1 VNEKTFHSRRRFLAA
16 LTAAAC
22 ASGFTGAMRSAV
34 AKEAAGGKS
43 PVRWVPGM
51 ELYTLGLKPADDIAA
66 AFKALAA
73 LGYREVEFS
82 GHYDRSFAEL
92 KRALDGAGLVGPA
105 LHALPRPAKGAWDL
119 TGDLPKFAADAKT
132 LGVSFVVVSIPL
144 LPDRIY
150 DVLKNPPKGFDVAA
164 ASRLFASL
172 EADDWKRTADL
183 LNAKGAVLAKHGLRL
198 AYHNHGMDFLALPG
212 DTNGFRLLV
221 ERTDPKLVSFELD
234 VGWAVSAGQEL
245 PPLFRLLGERIRLL
259 HLKDTKR
266 PSTSVMELAS
276 TDAGT
281 GIVKWNEVVDFVRRG
296 HVEHMFVEQE
306 EPFPTTPMDAAKIDY
321 EFFTQLFA
329 GGK

>member
-1 VNEKTFHSRRRFLAA
+1 MNEKTFHSRRRFLAA

-51 ELYTLGLKPADDIAA
+51 ELYTLGLKPTDDIAA

-92 KRALDGAGLVGPA
+92 KRALDGAGLAGPA

-150 DVLKNPPKGFDVAA
+150 DVLQNPPKGFDVAA

-234 VGWAVSAGQEL
+234 RAGTATAVPPARRAHSAAAPQGHQ
-245 PPLFRLLGERIRLL
+245 
-259 HLKDTKR
+259 
-266 PSTSVMELAS
+266 TSVDLGHGARL
-276 TDAGT
+276 DRCRHGHR
-281 GIVKWNEVVDFVRRG
+281 EVERGRRLRPPRPCRAHVRRTG
-296 HVEHMFVEQE
+296 RTVSDHANGRGE
-306 EPFPTTPMDAAKIDY
+306 DR
-321 EFFTQLFA
+321 L
-329 GGK
+329 

>member
-1 VNEKTFHSRRRFLAA
+1 MNEKTFHSRRRFLAA

-92 KRALDGAGLVGPA
+92 KRALDGAGLAGPA
-105 LHALPRPAKGAWDL
+105 LHALPRPMKGAWDL
-119 TGDLPKFAADAKT
+119 TGDLSKFAADVKT
-132 LGVSFVVVSIPL
+132 LGVSFVVASIPL

-198 AYHNHGMDFLALPG
+198 DYHNHGMEFLALPG
-212 DTNGFRLLV
+212 HTNGFRLLV

-259 HLKDTKR
+259 QLKDTKR